1 MYNNEKEIREYIEQ
15 IRGLCDKVIES
26 LDAGEYEDLEYDSDE
41 TQAEVENKNSNT
53 QLFGEMQKSAQE
65 SIEIKKLTTVLDS
78 DDFPYLVRKSTGEK
92 IIVNRNIFKMGK
104 EKEYVDYCI
113 NDNATISRSHADI
126 LRKSDGYY
134 IKDLGSLNHTFVNG
148 VKLEKDETQKL
159 EDGCLVQLAN
169 EVFEWHAISRE

>member
-113 NDNATISRSHADI
+113 ND
-126 LRKSDGYY
+126 RKSDGYY